1 MDWLNRILGST
12 VGKKYVVGLSGLL
25 LVGFMVTHLI
35 GNLFMYVSPEAF
47 NGYTSKLHEL
57 GPLLLVLEAGLLG
70 LFLVHIF
77 FTIAL
82 VRANRAARGSR
93 YAVTKTKKPDGPLQ
107 LLASKMM
114 PISGLIVLGFLVV
127 HIWDFRIQWQEDLFA
142 LVDGKLQEMWR
153 VVLYTVASVLIGWHL
168 FHGFQSAFKSLGV
181 NHSKFSPLLEK
192 LGMLLAVVFGLG
204 FASFPIWIAFVR

>member
-25 LVGFMVTHLI
+25 LVGFLVTHLV

-57 GPLLLVLEAGLLG
+57 GPMLLVVELALLAI
-70 LFLVHIF
+70 FVTHIA

-82 VRANRAARGSR
+82 TRANRAARGSR
-93 YAVTKTKKPDGPLQ
+93 YEVTKTKRPDGALA

-114 PISGLIVLGFLVV
+114 PISGLILLGFLVV

-142 LVDGKLQEMWR
+142 LVDGKLQAMWR
-153 VVLYTVASVLIGWHL
+153 VVLYTVASLLIGWHL

-181 NHSKFSPLLEK
+181 NHAKFTPLLSR
-192 LGMLLAVVFGLG
+192 LGMLLALVFGLG
-204 FASFPIWIAFVR
+204 FASFPLWVAFVR